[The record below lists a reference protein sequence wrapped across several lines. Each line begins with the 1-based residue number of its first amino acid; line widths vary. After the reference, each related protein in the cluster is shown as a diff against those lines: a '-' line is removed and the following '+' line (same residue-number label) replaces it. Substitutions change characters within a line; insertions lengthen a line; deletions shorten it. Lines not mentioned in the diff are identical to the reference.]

1 MSQSPNQRSEVLPAH
16 WLRDVT
22 LFLGGQAVSMIGT
35 SIVGYAVIWYI
46 ALDTQSGWRYAL
58 AYIATNLSQAFTSIP
73 GGAWADRYNRKMLL
87 IVSDS
92 VTALVTIGLAVA
104 FLRGYTDLWL
114 ILLVLATRG
123 FASGVQSPTSSATL
137 QQLVPVSKM
146 MRVNSL
152 NGTVQSLVFLASP
165 AIAALLI
172 TRVSLGWIFMIDVV
186 TAVIG
191 IGFLLLVR
199 VPPLEHTD
207 AVTSGAG
214 ADSGAAP
221 QRGLKSYF
229 VSTLDAVR
237 FVRGFPG
244 LWRAAMIFVF
254 LLAFAF
260 APTFMT
266 PVFVV
271 RYFGDESWM
280 LAAAEVTWSV
290 GTIVGGLIM
299 AAWGGLRNRM
309 KMIII
314 CSFAWCAFTFGLALS
329 PSIWPFAVFMTLFGL
344 SYPPVQTALITSAQE
359 NVPPEKMGRV
369 MGMFSL
375 ILSLVTPISM
385 AIFGPLSDIIDM
397 RIVWVAG
404 ATIGAVYLG
413 FLALKGGPGSTL
425 MAKTAEA

>member
-1 MSQSPNQRSEVLPAH
+1 
-16 WLRDVT
+16 VT

-92 VTALVTIGLAVA
+92 ITALVTIGLAVA

-137 QQLVPVSKM
+137 QQLVPVSKL

-165 AIAALLI
+165 AVAALLI
-172 TRVSLGWIFMIDVV
+172 TRISLGWIFMIDVV

-199 VPPLEHTD
+199 VPPLEHVDTG
-207 AVTSGAG
+207 V
-214 ADSGAAP
+214 AAEG
-221 QRGLKSYF
+221 GLKSYF
-229 VSTLDAVR
+229 ASTFEAVR

-299 AAWGGLRNRM
+299 AAWGGMRNRM
-309 KMIII
+309 NMIVI
-314 CSFAWCAFTFGLALS
+314 CGFAWCAFTVGLALS
-329 PSIWPFAVFMTLFGL
+329 PNIWPFAVFMTLFGL
-344 SYPPVQTALITSAQE
+344 SYPPVQTALITSVQE
-359 NVPPEKMGRV
+359 TVPPEKMGRV

-375 ILSLVTPISM
+375 ILSVVTPMSM
-385 AIFGPLSDIIDM
+385 AIFGPLSDAVDM
-397 RIVWVAG
+397 RIVWMGG
-404 ATIGAVYLG
+404 ATIGALYLG
-413 FLALKGGPGSTL
+413 FLTLRGGPGSTL
-425 MAKTAEA
+425 MARSAEETDDSSSPLV